1 MILGVVDGFD
11 VVLPKEFKYLVPL
24 DLDLFVNLRIVY

>member
-11 VVLPKEFKYLVPL
+11 VLPKEFKYLVPL